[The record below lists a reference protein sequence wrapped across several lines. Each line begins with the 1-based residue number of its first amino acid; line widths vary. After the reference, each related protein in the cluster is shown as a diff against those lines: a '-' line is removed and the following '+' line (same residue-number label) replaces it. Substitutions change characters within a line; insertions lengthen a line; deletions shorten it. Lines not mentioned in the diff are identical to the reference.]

1 MDGGA
6 EQFFQARFAQGGAKP
21 SNLGGI
27 AGWAGLEVL
36 EACKVL
42 PIDVLGKALHQFFI
56 AEIETVLEQ
65 GQGNHEAHSQ
75 SGTTGVTGIASAD
88 FDNGAKQVWR
98 FFALLQGPRLMGKL
112 RRHAGLHFLLRQSRC
127 QSYQWVTVI
136 DHLIKA
142 AAKEVVGHG
151 LALQN
156 ISKTSQVL
164 KQYFVI
170 PESSAL
176 PNLPC
181 KPRIHA
187 GHGGFVGPTK

>member
-1 MDGGA
+1 MG
-6 EQFFQARFAQGGAKP
+6 
-21 SNLGGI
+21 
-27 AGWAGLEVL
+27 GLEVL

-75 SGTTGVTGIASAD
+75 SGTTGVTGLASAD
-88 FDNGAKQVWR
+88 FDNGSGQVWR
-98 FFALLQGPRLMGKL
+98 FIALLEGARLMGKL
-112 RRHAGLHFLLRQSRC
+112 RRHASLHFFPGQSRC
-127 QSYQWVTVI
+127 QNRQWVTVI
-136 DHLIKA
+136 DHLIEA
-142 AAKEVVGHG
+142 AAKEVVGHW

-156 ISKTSQVL
+156 ISENSQVL

-170 PESSAL
+170 PESFAL

-181 KPRIHA
+181 KPSIHA
-187 GHGGFVGPTK
+187 GWRGFAGPTIESFKSRSNRL